1 MLPLS
6 PPGSKEDK
14 EMKTLLVVE
23 DDRNQVELYK
33 QELEDEGYVVVTALD
48 GREAIEKMGKHQ
60 VDLII
65 LDINMPKMDGIEALG
80 RILGKN
86 NTMPVII
93 HTAYAHYKDNFM
105 TWSAEYYITKSSDL
119 DELKEK
125 IREVLSVRE
134 RKNQ

>member
-1 MLPLS
+1 
-6 PPGSKEDK
+6 
-14 EMKTLLVVE
+14 MKTLLVVE
-23 DDRNQVELYK
+23 DDKNQVELYK
-33 QELEDEGYVVVTALD
+33 QELEDEGYAVVTACD
-48 GREAIEKMGKHQ
+48 GREAIEKMGKHR

-80 RILGKN
+80 KILGKD

-119 DELKEK
+119 NELKEK
-125 IREVLSVRE
+125 IREVLTVRE